1 MLNTLLRQQGT
12 LLAKSGF
19 GSRVI
24 LGILTAGLSTTTI
37 GAIPVQA
44 NESIDTTPSW
54 NGINSVSPWNPI
66 GGTYSYGQVMTPQE
80 GGNLTDFSF
89 YINPVLSTPD
99 IAYQAWVY
107 QWNFSGGPGFWGPT
121 GASLFNSGTLSFSGT
136 PGIFSEVNINTGGI
150 SVSAGIPYVLL
161 LSTVGETNTTYN
173 STSWGLVDS
182 ASVVY
187 SGGDFVYS
195 NNQFSLTDPWDG
207 GFIGS
212 DLAFK
217 ANITSSANTTSVPGP
232 LPLLGIAAAFGYTRQ
247 LRKRIKGSSDTFP
260 NIYSL

>member
-1 MLNTLLRQQGT
+1 MLNILLRQQGK
-12 LLAKSGF
+12 LLSKSGF
-19 GSRVI
+19 RSTVI
-24 LGILTAGLSTTTI
+24 LGILTSGLSTTTI
-37 GAIPVQA
+37 GAAPVQA

-54 NGINSVSPWNPI
+54 NGSSAVLPWSPI
-66 GGTYSYGQVMTPQE
+66 GGTYSYGQVITPQE
-80 GGNLTDFSF
+80 GGNLTDFTF
-89 YINPVLSTPD
+89 YINPDLSTPD

-136 PGIFSEVNINTGGI
+136 PGTFSEVNIKTGGI

-161 LSTVGETNTTYN
+161 LSTVGETNISYN
-173 STSWGLVDS
+173 STRWGLLTYGS
-182 ASVVY
+182 GVY

-195 NNQFSLTDPWDG
+195 NNEFSLTDPWDG

-217 ANITSSANTTSVPGP
+217 ATITSVPGP

-247 LRKRIKGSSDTFP
+247 LRKRIKGSSNTFP
-260 NIYSL
+260 NTYSL